1 MKFKAS
7 YFWASLV
14 AVGVAGWMLSDNLF
28 GRDVGSEQGADGTIA
43 VAGVN
48 ADAVATAAPTAA
60 PSQATIVSAVIVK
73 NSAIRRVVRANG
85 VSEPEFEIAVAA
97 QLDGNVIKAPA
108 ADGAEIEKGATIV
121 VLDTD
126 TLPTRISAARA
137 EIAAAEVAYEAS
149 LNQSKGTLAEE
160 LDAARANLEVARQR
174 VEIGNKLAK
183 QNFSAPLEQAQL
195 KANFENARV
204 ALAKIEMAQN
214 YQADVAVSQ
223 NKSRLEAAKSQLAVL
238 REQLADSVIKAPVS
252 GRLEMVHVDVGE
264 RLARGGVA
272 ATILGMDKLVVVVAV
287 PQTNIAEVSLGDPVD
302 IDIAG
307 AGMRKGKVTKIASKT
322 SSTTRTFDV
331 EITVPNE
338 DRSLRAGVSLEASID
353 IGFTQAFGMSP
364 AHLSVAGDGSLTAKI
379 AMDDKVQTVPVE
391 MVRSGVEQVFVSG
404 LPEGATLLT
413 FGQAFVEAGD
423 DVTVDLGSAGTNS

>member
-28 GRDVGSEQGADGTIA
+28 ADRGDKEQALESTSAAANA
-43 VAGVN
+43 VSAEM
-48 ADAVATAAPTAA
+48 APKDK
-60 PSQATIVSAVIVK
+60 ATIVSAVVVK

-97 QLDGNVIKAPA
+97 QLDGNVIGVPVTE
-108 ADGAEIEKGATIV
+108 GTEIEKDATIV

-126 TLPTRISAARA
+126 TLPTRISAAEA
-137 EIAAAEVAYEAS
+137 EIVAAEVAYEAA
-149 LNQSKGTLAEE
+149 LNQAKGTLEEE

-195 KANFENARV
+195 KADYENARV
-204 ALAKIEMAQN
+204 VLAKIEMAQN
-214 YQADVAVSQ
+214 YQSDVAVSQ
-223 NKSRLEAAKSQLAVL
+223 NKARLEAAKSQLAVL
-238 REQLADSVIKAPVS
+238 REQLADSVIKAPVA

-264 RLARGGVA
+264 RLGRGGVA

-287 PQTNIAEVSLGDPVD
+287 PQTNIAEVSLGDAVD
-302 IDIAG
+302 INIAG

-331 EITVPNE
+331 EITVPND

-379 AMDDKVQTVPVE
+379 EVEGKVQTVPVE

-423 DVTVDLGSAGTNS
+423 KVATDVSAAGTNS